1 MLHENFN
8 PSKLTLISQKL
19 NTIIRCKIL
28 TSNIETTTKSDLKN
42 DIKNIIIIIII
53 IIMLGFI
60 YRECKSDASGSRCIE
75 FSVKEAGRPLGAT
88 RN

>member
-1 MLHENFN
+1 M
-8 PSKLTLISQKL
+8 
-19 NTIIRCKIL
+19 L

-42 DIKNIIIIIII
+42 DIKNIIIII